1 MGGGDVTAGPV
12 VVDDADAVV
21 LPFTVTIWLPRRRVQ
36 DGMSRLE
43 PAGVVPA
50 NGWAG
55 GRVAARDGG
64 FSLANWLGISAAR
77 AQEIPPE
84 DEEITRR
91 GVGGRL
97 LTPAEE
103 FRLAL
108 YNAAT
113 RRLIELD
120 PGNPE
125 LPGIA
130 TRDYVPDDAALAR
143 RQGAL
148 AEAERK
154 ARVAVPGGGGSA
166 GTTEQPFGPETA
178 ATRAADL
185 RAGRRPLDPTD
196 IVAPDGKPVG
206 ERWRPGRGS
215 PPDYVRTVSKSEFES
230 LRAQLMA
237 LGYSRNP
244 ISKYDGEWYERSDG
258 VGFGFRTDKRGL
270 PTIDIGSPSLE
281 KGF

>member
-1 MGGGDVTAGPV
+1 MTAGPV
-12 VVDDADAVV
+12 GTDDADSMV
-21 LPFTVTIWLPRRRVQ
+21 LPFSVTISLPMRRNQ

-43 PAGVVPA
+43 PARAAPA

-55 GRVAARDGG
+55 TRVAARDSA
-64 FSLANWLGISAAR
+64 FSFANWLGISAAR
-77 AQEIPPE
+77 AQEIPPQE
-84 DEEITRR
+84 EEITRR

-97 LTPAEE
+97 PTPAEE
-103 FRLAL
+103 FRLVL

-130 TRDYVPDDAALAR
+130 TQDYVPDDAALAR
-143 RQGAL
+143 RQAAL

-154 ARVAVPGGGGSA
+154 ASVAAPGGGGSA
-166 GTTEQPFGPETA
+166 GAAEQPFGPETA
-178 ATRAADL
+178 VTRAADL
-185 RAGRRPLDPTD
+185 RAGRRPLDPAD

-215 PPDYVRTVSKSEFES
+215 PPDYVRTVSKSAFES
-230 LRAQLMA
+230 LRAQSRA

-244 ISKYDGEWYERSDG
+244 MSKYYGEWYERSDG
-258 VGFGFRTDKRGL
+258 IGFGFRTDKRGL

-281 KGF
+281 KGYRLHQK